1 MGVKKINLVPIQ
13 DSLTVSRMFLSNT
26 SLDSF
31 FFLNQDDDDFII
43 SDDQFNELL
52 TKMGKNEQGV
62 IQEAIRLKQLW
73 KEEDVALT
81 ENFIAYQFMTG

>member
-1 MGVKKINLVPIQ
+1 
-13 DSLTVSRMFLSNT
+13 MFLSNT

-43 SDDQFNELL
+43 SDDQFNNFF
-52 TKMGKNEQGV
+52 TKMGGNEQSV

-73 KEEDVALT
+73 KEEDVALS
-81 ENFIAYQFMTG
+81 EKFIAYQFMTG

>member
-1 MGVKKINLVPIQ
+1 
-13 DSLTVSRMFLSNT
+13 MFLSNT

-43 SDDQFNELL
+43 SDDQFNKFF
-52 TKMGKNEQGV
+52 TKMGKNAQSV

-81 ENFIAYQFMTG
+81 EKFIAYQFMK